1 VSKDLNGGIPTDNE
15 VILGIL
21 NNSESVLKRLY
32 IAYFPMILQ
41 LIINNSGNEDDA
53 KDIYQ
58 EAIIVLYN
66 KVKTGDFELSSK
78 LKTYIYSV
86 CRRLWLKRLTQMNRY
101 GGDIKDF
108 QDYLSV
114 DDETEKNNERD
125 IQFNKMG
132 AALQLL
138 GEPCK
143 TIIEDFYINNRSMQE
158 ICEDFGYTNAD
169 NAKTQKYKCLQRLKK
184 LFFTFW
190 NRLAS
195 PSGRHKNST
204 ESLYNLFPIYL

>member
-1 VSKDLNGGIPTDNE
+1 MNKELRDSTPTDSE

-21 NNSESVLKRLY
+21 NNSGTALKKLY
-32 IAYFPMILQ
+32 VAYFPMILQ
-41 LIINNSGNEDDA
+41 LIVNNSGDEDDA

-66 KVKTGDFELSSK
+66 KVKAGDFELSSK

-86 CRRLWLKRLTQMNRY
+86 CRRLWLKRLNQINRY

-108 QDYLSV
+108 QEFLPV
-114 DDETEKNNERD
+114 EEDDIEKHADRD
-125 IQFNKMG
+125 IQFNKMES
-132 AALQLL
+132 ALKLL

-143 TIIEDFYINNRSMQE
+143 TIMEDFYIHNRSMQE
-158 ICEDFGYTNAD
+158 ICERFGYTNAD

-184 LFFTFW
+184 LFFQQQ
-190 NRLAS
+190 
-195 PSGRHKNST
+195 
-204 ESLYNLFPIYL
+204 

>member
-1 VSKDLNGGIPTDNE
+1 MNKESISGTPTDSE

-32 IAYFPMILQ
+32 LAYFPMVMQ
-41 LIINNSGNEDDA
+41 LIINNSGDADDA

-58 EAIIVLYN
+58 EAIIILYN
-66 KVKTGDFELSSK
+66 KVKNGDFELSSK

-86 CRRLWLKRLTQMNRY
+86 CRRLWLKRLSQLNRY

-108 QDYLSV
+108 EEYLSV

-125 IQFNKMG
+125 IQFNRMG
-132 AALQLL
+132 EALKLL

-143 TIIEDFYINNRSMQE
+143 AIIEDFYINNRSMKE

-184 LFFTFW
+184 LFFQQ
-190 NRLAS
+190 
-195 PSGRHKNST
+195 K
-204 ESLYNLFPIYL
+204 